1 MRLLKFSWIV
11 VVLVAPVWAGCD
23 QLSQLDWG
31 DWIATMTPTPVA
43 VELSTSTATST
54 LMPTATPFTPL
65 IVTATPVSE
74 PACDGLSRP
83 IRCVAEQCVVRNAQ
97 TGGHESVSYQ
107 VPFGTVLQA
116 LSLCECL
123 ACSPFQHW
131 YWLGVDADGVSY
143 WAVALDSVWR
153 EDGGY

>member
-1 MRLLKFSWIV
+1 MRLLRFSWIV
-11 VVLVAPVWAGCD
+11 VALVAPILAGCD
-23 QLSQLDWG
+23 QLSQFDWG
-31 DWIATMTPTPVA
+31 DWVATMTATPAMVVSPTNASAPTA
-43 VELSTSTATST
+43 QPTATS
-54 LMPTATPFTPL
+54 FVPL
-65 IVTATPVSE
+65 VVTATPVSE

-83 IRCVAEQCVVRNAQ
+83 IRCVAERCVVRNAQ
-97 TGGHESVSYQ
+97 TGGYESVSYQ

-131 YWLGVDADGVSY
+131 YWLGVDVDGVSY

-153 EDGGY
+153 EDGEH